1 MVPGTTKV
9 DVDDRASFKEETR
22 AQGLFLGLACLSG
35 VVDLAAQEIIRLP
48 DEDRWLDADFEEVYR
63 IGSLTG
69 EDWEQF
75 GSVRKV
81 AFNEAGQ
88 LYVFDGQ
95 ADRMVVVGSAGE
107 YLRGFGRRG
116 EGPGEF
122 RNAVAVAVFVTAA
135 WWSRTAATG
144 PIRSSV
150 RTACSSEWSAWG
162 PVVVSGL

>member
-1 MVPGTTKV
+1 MHK
-9 DVDDRASFKEETR
+9 AC
-22 AQGLFLGLACLSG
+22 LLCLACMSG
-35 VVDLAAQEIIRLP
+35 AIDLAAQEIIRLP
-48 DEDRWLDADFEEVYR
+48 AADNWLDADFEEVYR

-95 ADRMVVVGSAGE
+95 ADRMVVVGPAGE

-135 WWSRTAATG
+135 WWLQTAVTG

-150 RTACSSEWSAWG
+150 RTGSSTGWCGWG
-162 PVVVSGL
+162 PMAASGL